1 MTKQKYLIHFFLILF
16 LITACSNDEYISK
29 EYIST
34 NLSSE
39 KIELSNEIF
48 NKLKKDHYIK
58 NFVGKD
64 FNKTYIEAL
73 LESLDSNKFYFTNIE
88 VESFKQKSFDYKERE
103 FDIDLAYVLI
113 NLYFKR
119 LIEFSEFQIKSV
131 KKDAFDFTK
140 NEYIDVYYED
150 NSWPETKIE
159 LNELWRLQTK
169 NDLLIAKIASKLSEN
184 PNKDLAKRYKN
195 RIRRIQQQREEDIF
209 SIAMNTLSNIFDPH
223 SSYLSPRSAEDFDM
237 NMSLKLDGIGALL
250 GVEDDYTKIISL
262 VPGGPAE
269 KSGKI
274 LPEDRI
280 TRIRQKDTQKSE
292 YVDVIGWRIDEVV
305 DLIRGEAGT
314 EVEIEFISADS
325 SENARKL
332 ITLKREEIKL
342 EDRAAKAEIIET
354 DDKNKIGIIDLP
366 SFYIDFNAY
375 QKRTEDYKSSS
386 NDIKNIL
393 ETFNENNVDAVI
405 LDLRN
410 NGGGALMEANKII
423 GLFVASGPTV
433 QVKNSFGQIRPY
445 GSSKAAQVWSKPLI
459 ILVNRY
465 SASASEIVAG
475 AIQDYQRGIIIGQR
489 TFGKGTVQALE
500 NLSKGQ
506 IKITESKYY
515 RVNGNSTQNKGV
527 IPDIILPATWD
538 IETVGES
545 SYPTAMKWD
554 SVIPYRHKKFDLDLN
569 TLKDLKKLYRNRLSN
584 EPNLSYLQ
592 KVRKRYDE
600 NKDKKFL
607 SLNMSERE
615 IDKELRKSWL
625 LDIENTRRSL
635 LGLETYKTYKDLEDN
650 DEEDSSVENKI
661 NIDND
666 YLLAE
671 STNIV
676 NDYLNLN
683 KKIIL
688 GKVD

>member
-1 MTKQKYLIHFFLILF
+1 MTKQKYLLHFFFTLF
-16 LITACSNDEYISK
+16 LITACGNDEYVPK

-34 NLSSE
+34 NLSLE
-39 KIELSNEIF
+39 KAKLSNEIF

-58 NFVGKD
+58 NFVEED
-64 FNKTYIEAL
+64 FNKIYIDAL
-73 LESLDSNKFYFTNIE
+73 LERLDSNKFYFTAIE
-88 VESFKQKSFDYKERE
+88 VESFKKKSLDYQEKSFD
-103 FDIDLAYVLI
+103 IDSAYILI

-119 LIEFSEFQIKSV
+119 LVEFSEFQIKSLG
-131 KKDAFDFTK
+131 KDPFDFTK
-140 NEYIDVYYED
+140 DEYIDVYYDD
-150 NSWPETKIE
+150 NLWSETNIE

-169 NDLLIAKIASKLSEN
+169 NDLLVAQIATKVTEN
-184 PNKDLAKRYKN
+184 PKKDLVKRYKN

-209 SIAMNTLSNIFDPH
+209 SIAMNTLSNLFDPH

-269 KSGKI
+269 KSGKV

-280 TRIRQKDTQKSE
+280 TRIRQIDADNLE

-314 EVEIEFISADS
+314 DVEIEFISADS
-325 SENARKL
+325 SENVRKL
-332 ITLKREEIKL
+332 VTLKREEIKL
-342 EDRAAKAEIIET
+342 EDRAAKSEVYET
-354 DDKNKIGIIDLP
+354 DDGNKIGIIDLP
-366 SFYIDFNAY
+366 SFYIDFNGY
-375 QKRTEDYKSSS
+375 QNRTEGYKSSS
-386 NDIKNIL
+386 NDIKDIL
-393 ETFNENNVDAVI
+393 LAFSNNNVDAVI

-423 GLFVASGPTV
+423 GHFVASGPTV
-433 QVKNSFGQIRPY
+433 QVKHSSGYIQPY
-445 GSSKAAQVWSKPLI
+445 GTSKDIQIWKKPLVV
-459 ILVNRY
+459 LVNRY

-475 AIQDYQRGIIIGQR
+475 AIQDYQRGLIIGQR
-489 TFGKGTVQALE
+489 TFGKGTVQVLE
-500 NLSKGQ
+500 DLSKGQ

-515 RVNGNSTQNKGV
+515 RVNGTSTQNKGV
-527 IPDIILPATWD
+527 LPDIILPSTWD

-545 SYPTAMKWD
+545 SYPTALEWD
-554 SVIPYRHKKFDLDLN
+554 TVRPYRHKKFALDFDNLN
-569 TLKDLKKLYRNRLSN
+569 NIKKLYLGRLSN

-592 KVRKRYDE
+592 KIRERYDK

-607 SLNMSERE
+607 SLSMNVRKS
-615 IDKELRKSWL
+615 DKELRKSWL
-625 LDIENTRRSL
+625 LDIENNRRFL
-635 LGLETYKTYKDLEDN
+635 LGLDIYETYKDLED
-650 DEEDSSVENKI
+650 DDKEENSAENKI
-661 NIDND
+661 NIDDD

-688 GKVD
+688 SKVD